1 MRTMNCR
8 NIRREIEEAGSGN
21 FLSAAA
27 LSHLEICAACQTLSK
42 QQTKLQ
48 AIVAGLGTVEA
59 PGDFDFRL
67 RARLAAE
74 KSGNARSLPLT
85 TFSFGLR
92 SATVAALLLLIGSA
106 LVFVSFRPQSGN
118 QLAEKNAAAPKP
130 TEREKTPEQD
140 PGQVAVVGTPT
151 SDDAAGQADVNSPA
165 PIRTSKVSRRE
176 IARLGTG
183 KRIGTTLESG
193 TGAPVIRPDDQ
204 LAEAY
209 PTAAFPINTSR
220 QSLKVSVDDR
230 RGASRTISLPAVS
243 FGSERTLSQNA
254 LLLTGRQGAPGNW

>member
-27 LSHLEICAACQTLSK
+27 LAHLGVCSACQTLSS

-48 AIVAGLGTVEA
+48 ALVAGLGTVEA

-74 KSGNARSLPLT
+74 KPGNARSLP

-92 SATVAALLLLIGSA
+92 SAAVAALLLLIGSA
-106 LVFVSFRPQSGN
+106 LVFVSFRPQTGN
-118 QLAEKNAAAPKP
+118 QLAEKNQAAPIP
-130 TEREKTPEQD
+130 ATPEQA
-140 PGQVAVVGTPT
+140 PGQLAVVRTPT
-151 SDDAAGQADVNSPA
+151 SNDAGQVEVNSPS
-165 PIRTSKVSRRE
+165 PVRTPKERISRRE
-176 IARLGTG
+176 IARLGGG

-209 PTAAFPINTSR
+209 PTAAFPINASR